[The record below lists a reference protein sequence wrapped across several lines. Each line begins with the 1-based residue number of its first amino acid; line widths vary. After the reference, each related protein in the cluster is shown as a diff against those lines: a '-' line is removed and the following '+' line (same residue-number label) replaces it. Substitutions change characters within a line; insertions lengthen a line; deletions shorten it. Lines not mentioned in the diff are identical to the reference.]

1 LPWMWQRFIA
11 EDRPFP
17 QGWFRSLPTRTGAS
31 LSLSG
36 VIQRTCGTRCSSY
49 VVLHQEALECEVRLL
64 SKTIGLPLPALHRIR
79 VGTAGVAWRSTS
91 AESTAHRAI
100 DGSHLR
106 GRGGGDSSGAVD
118 GRSPHYQISD
128 GRSPHYQISDGS
140 SPHYQISDGS
150 SPRHQISRDLSR
162 EVCELISRVDATVF
176 NMFGYELR
184 DCTRLQ

>member
-1 LPWMWQRFIA
+1 MWQRFIA

-79 VGTAGVAWRSTS
+79 VGIAGVAWRSTS

-100 DGSHLR
+100 DGSHR
-106 GRGGGDSSGAVD
+106 GRGGGDSSGAV
-118 GRSPHYQISD
+118 D